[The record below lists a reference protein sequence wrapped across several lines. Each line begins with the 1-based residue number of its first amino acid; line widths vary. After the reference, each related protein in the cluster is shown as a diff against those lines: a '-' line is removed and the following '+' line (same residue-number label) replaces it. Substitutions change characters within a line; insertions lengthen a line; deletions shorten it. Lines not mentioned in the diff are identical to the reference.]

1 MNTIK
6 TLINIKSIFLIGL
19 LLFFVVLMINLSLE
33 YLPVNSNVAFLRI
46 KQWIFREYSTPLSNF
61 WYTAFY
67 IHVITST
74 FCLFAGFT
82 QFFKPLFF
90 TKWHRYFGKFYVIM
104 VLGLAAPSGL
114 IMSFFANGGI
124 TSIVAFITL
133 SFMWIFSTIMALVTV
148 KQKKYM
154 THGAWMIVSY
164 ALALSA
170 LTLRA
175 WKWGFTNLFQLDLNP
190 IELYRLVAWLGW
202 VPNLII
208 ALFLIK
214 LGVHKRLINSPNN
227 TRTYIEF

>member
-1 MNTIK
+1 VKPINTI
-6 TLINIKSIFLIGL
+6 TLLKILFLTYS
-19 LLFFVVLMINLSLE
+19 LLFFLILMVKLTLGYFPI
-33 YLPVNSNVAFLRI
+33 NSNVAFLRI
-46 KQWIFREYSTPLSNF
+46 KQWVFRTYSTPVSNF

-74 FCLFAGFT
+74 FCLLAGFT
-82 QFFKPLFF
+82 QFFKSLIF
-90 TKWHRYFGKFYVIM
+90 TKWHRFFGKFYVIV

-114 IMSFFANGGI
+114 IMSFFANGGV
-124 TSIVAFITL
+124 TSIVAFVTL
-133 SFMWIFSTIMALVTV
+133 SLLWIFSTIMALVTV
-148 KQKKYM
+148 KQKKFVK
-154 THGAWMIVSY
+154 HGAWIIISY

-175 WKWGFTNLFQLDLNP
+175 WKWGFTNLYELDLTP

-214 LGVHKRLINSPNN
+214 LGVHKRLINLSSG
-227 TRTYIEF
+227 

>member
-1 MNTIK
+1 
-6 TLINIKSIFLIGL
+6 
-19 LLFFVVLMINLSLE
+19 VVLMIKLTLE
-33 YLPVNSNVAFLRI
+33 YFPINSNVAFLRI
-46 KQWIFREYSTPLSNF
+46 KQWVFRTYSTPVSNF

-67 IHVITST
+67 THVITST
-74 FCLFAGFT
+74 FCLLAGFT
-82 QFFKPLFF
+82 QFFKSLFF
-90 TKWHRYFGKFYVIM
+90 TKWHRFFGKFYVIV

-133 SFMWIFSTIMALVTV
+133 SVLWIFSTIMALVTV
-148 KQKKYM
+148 KQKKFEK
-154 THGAWMIVSY
+154 HGAWMIISY

-175 WKWGFTNLFQLDLNP
+175 WKWGFTNLYELDLTP

-214 LGVHKRLINSPNN
+214 LGVHKRLINLSSG
-227 TRTYIEF
+227 

>member
-1 MNTIK
+1 MKAIK
-6 TLINIKSIFLIGL
+6 TLNNIKSIILIGL
-19 LLFFVVLMINLSLE
+19 LLFFVVLMISLSLE
-33 YLPVNSNVAFLRI
+33 YFPISSNVAFLRI

-74 FCLFAGFT
+74 FCLLAGFT

-90 TKWHRYFGKFYVIM
+90 TKWHRFFGKFYVIV

-124 TSIVAFITL
+124 SSIVAFVTL
-133 SFMWIFSTIMALVTV
+133 SVLWIFSTIKAIVTV
-148 KQKKYM
+148 KQKQYFK
-154 THGAWMIVSY
+154 HAAWMMISY

-175 WKWGFTNLFQLDLNP
+175 WKWVFTNLYEIDLNP

-202 VPNLII
+202 IPNLLI
-208 ALFLIK
+208 ALILIYFGFNK
-214 LGVHKRLINSPNN
+214 KIINSQSN